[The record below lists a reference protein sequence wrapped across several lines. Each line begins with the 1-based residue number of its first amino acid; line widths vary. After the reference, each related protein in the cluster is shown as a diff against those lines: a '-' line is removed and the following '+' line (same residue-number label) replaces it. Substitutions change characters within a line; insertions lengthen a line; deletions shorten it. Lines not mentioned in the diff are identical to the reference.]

1 MGQGFAD
8 VVLGC
13 IERSTER
20 MIGEIDSIAK
30 RELVAREKR
39 RHVALQRT
47 FCQRSRTER
56 SCRGFDALAARR
68 VNAHAGAGSAPISVR
83 TSINSGKN
91 ECSSA
96 RLRNATPDE
105 PPVPVLWPMMRS
117 TVFM

>member
-39 RHVALQRT
+39 RDVALQRT
-47 FCQRSRTER
+47 FGQRSLTER
-56 SCRGFDALAARR
+56 NYRRFDALAARR
-68 VNAHAGAGSAPISVR
+68 AIAHAGAGSAPISVR

-96 RLRNATPDE
+96 RLRHATPDE
-105 PPVPVLWPMMRS
+105 PPGPGVRPM
-117 TVFM
+117 